1 MIIRI
6 IDPWDCPSHSLT
18 KGMVVEIVDDQARA
32 AINAG
37 KAEVASKAELI
48 EQRIGKVETATSKP
62 AKKVSRAKRQVNDR
76 AD

>member
-1 MIIRI
+1 MIIRVI
-6 IDPWDCPSHSLT
+6 EPWDCPSHSLT

-32 AINAG
+32 AINDG
-37 KAEVASKAELI
+37 KAACKAELI

-62 AKKVSRAKRQVNDR
+62 VKKVSRAKRQVNDR